1 MRSPE
6 TRRRLVDAGE
16 TRAELDDRIRR
27 IFGGATFETV
37 AFPGGPFDV
46 PDEVGDGRPKPIVL
60 AYDGVAIGATRVPE
74 SIDRI
79 HARKG
84 AEGSALRALRDN
96 LAFAVADAGRK
107 EELRRKAVR
116 RLAPRA
122 LKKPKRLVDPAE
134 HRQTRIRELEA
145 RSEQELAITIR
156 QCYRHVFYPSRDR
169 VGAGNV
175 DLAHSAIDVHS
186 TSDQPG
192 AGQRQIV
199 RALRDLRKL
208 RLPAR
213 YGVAAFMQT
222 VGVRPRSQSAFICR
236 RLGRSGAGRLRIR
249 LVE

>member
-1 MRSPE
+1 M
-6 TRRRLVDAGE
+6 
-16 TRAELDDRIRR
+16 
-27 IFGGATFETV
+27 FETV
-37 AFPGGPFDV
+37 AFPGGPFDM
-46 PDEVGDGRPKPIVL
+46 PDEVGDGRPKPIVP
-60 AYDGVAIGATRVPE
+60 ACDCVAVGATRVPE

-96 LAFAVADAGRK
+96 LAFAVAGRK

-134 HRQTRIRELEA
+134 HRQARIRELEA

-175 DLAHSAIDVHS
+175 DLTHSAIDVHS

-199 RALRDLRKL
+199 RVLRDLRKL

-213 YGVAAFMQT
+213 YGVAASMQT

-236 RLGRSGAGRLRIR
+236 RPGRSGAGRLRIR

>member
-16 TRAELDDRIRR
+16 ARAELDDRIRR
-27 IFGGATFETV
+27 IFGGTVFETV
-37 AFPGGPFDV
+37 AFPGGPFDT
-46 PDEVGDGRPKPIVL
+46 GRGRPKPIVL
-60 AYDGVAIGATRVPE
+60 AYDGVAIGATVERVPE

-84 AEGSALRALRDN
+84 AEGSALRALRNN
-96 LAFAVADAGRK
+96 LAFAVAVAGRK
-107 EELRRKAVR
+107 EEMRRKAVR

-213 YGVAAFMQT
+213 YGVAASMQT

-236 RLGRSGAGRLRIR
+236 RLGRSGAGRLRIK